1 MADNKQ
7 VVGGLP
13 VDVTKI
19 SGYGVPPESL
29 QALRDA
35 LQSSVTALEQRY
47 AQPNWFKVAEGF
59 LKPQLGGFFAS
70 LGSAAGALGENVEQQ
85 RASQIPIAQLR
96 AQIAQ
101 SDILMGQ
108 NKKVS
113 EMETKRKAEGRP
125 LTPAYVSEVTA
136 LAPDSTVAKALA
148 NELTT
153 MQKQQDLLMQ
163 SINLKVSRG
172 MPLSPE
178 EQALLGQLPTQPMTA
193 KPPAA
198 EEPAVKFNLKDM
210 TPEQQISTLRT
221 ALAQETDPKVIMG
234 VAQEIQRLQ
243 SGAAQAF
250 AVKPQAP
257 EVVKKEEPKFYPQTL
272 KMPDVS
278 GMSSAQMEATRQTF
292 TDQAAKTEGSYLDK
306 FTKIAGLASGP
317 EYNNTR
323 NTFDSAIGMMSSNP
337 ELSAKVFNLI
347 RNNGQVA
354 AALNAGLGV
363 SMGGWG
369 ASINLPVKPFL
380 EAGFSPQEQKFADTL
395 LTYLTQLGAAKLKT
409 FGQTTAT
416 TTQQEYM
423 AALRAAAGLDQQP
436 QAAMLTLMKDKA
448 NFDLNREMYE
458 LLVQERRE
466 KADPQSLT
474 KLTDVFQNSPRL
486 KELEEKYRRINER
499 LDQEFQ
505 QTLRKP

>member
-1 MADNKQ
+1 MAEQEKI
-7 VVGGLP
+7 GGLP
-13 VDVTKI
+13 VDVTKAA
-19 SGYGVPPESL
+19 GYGVAPESL

-47 AQPNWFKVAEGF
+47 AQPNWFNVAAGF
-59 LKPQLGGFFAS
+59 LKPQLGGFAAS
-70 LGSAAGALGENVEQQ
+70 LGSAAQAMGENVERQ
-85 RASQIPIAQLR
+85 RASQLPIAQMR
-96 AQIAQ
+96 AQLAQ
-101 SDILMGQ
+101 ADILMGQ
-108 NKKVS
+108 NKKVAD
-113 EMETKRKAEGRP
+113 MEAARKAAGKP
-125 LTPAYVSEVTA
+125 LTPQYVSEVTA
-136 LAPDSTVAKALA
+136 IAPDSTVAKALS

-163 SINLKVSRG
+163 SINLKVARG
-172 MPLSPE
+172 MELSPE
-178 EQALLGQLPTQPMTA
+178 EKAVLGQLPTQPMVT
-193 KPPAA
+193 KPPAP
-198 EEPAVKFNLKDM
+198 EEPAVKFNIKGM
-210 TPEQQISTLRT
+210 SPEQQISILRT
-221 ALAQETDPKVIMG
+221 ALTQETDPKVMMG
-234 VAQEIQRLQ
+234 IAQEIQKLQ
-243 SGAAQAF
+243 SGAAQTF
-250 AVKPQAP
+250 EVKPQSPA
-257 EVVKKEEPKFYPQTL
+257 VTKKEEPKYYPQTL
-272 KMPDVS
+272 QMPDVS
-278 GMSSAQMEATRQTF
+278 GMSTAQMEATRQTF

-306 FTKIAGLASGP
+306 FTKIAALASGP

-337 ELSAKVFNLI
+337 DLSAKVFNLI

-380 EAGFSPQEQKFADTL
+380 EAGFTPQEQKFADTL
-395 LTYLTQLGAAKLKT
+395 LTYLTQLGAAKLKAS
-409 FGQTTAT
+409 GQTTAN

-466 KADPQSLT
+466 KAHPQSLT

-499 LDQEFQ
+499 LDREFQ